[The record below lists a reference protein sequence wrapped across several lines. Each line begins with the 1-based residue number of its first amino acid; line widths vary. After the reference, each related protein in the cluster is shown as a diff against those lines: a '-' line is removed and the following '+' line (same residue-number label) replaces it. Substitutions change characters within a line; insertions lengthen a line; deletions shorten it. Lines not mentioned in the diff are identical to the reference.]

1 LIFSINIEFFLFNDI
16 IKRSKN
22 KGGGILIKNVV
33 FDMGGVLIDFNPKK
47 TIGTYFPNEYYDILM
62 KEVFSSEL
70 WHKLDGGLLRHD
82 DVVPMVLPKI
92 PEETRP
98 LIKEM
103 LIDFYPYM
111 PPFPEMYDLIKEIKS
126 AGYNVYLLS
135 NATPRFFDRYLDIP
149 ALTLMD
155 GFFISSVYKLLK
167 PQKEIYEA
175 FCNKFSL
182 KPEECFFIDDMP
194 QNIEGAKKY
203 GMKGHIFKHPE
214 LDALKK
220 ALSAEGVIF

>member
-1 LIFSINIEFFLFNDI
+1 
-16 IKRSKN
+16 
-22 KGGGILIKNVV
+22 
-33 FDMGGVLIDFNPKK
+33 MGGVLIDYNSKK
-47 TIGTYFPNEYYDILM
+47 TITTYFPEEYHDILM
-62 KEVFSSEL
+62 QEVFDSEL

-82 DVVPMVLPKI
+82 EAVPIVLPKI

-103 LIDFYPYM
+103 LTDFYPYM
-111 PPFPEMYDLIKEIKS
+111 PPFPEMFDFIKRIKN

-135 NATPRFFDRYLDIP
+135 NATPRFFDNYLNIP

-155 GFFISSVYKLLK
+155 GFFISCVYKMLK

-175 FCNKFSL
+175 FCNKFLL
-182 KPEECFFIDDMP
+182 KPEECFFIDDLP

-203 GMKGHIFKHPE
+203 GMKGFVFKIS
-214 LDALKK
+214 DLKSLEK
-220 ALSAEGVIF
+220 ALNAEGVIF